1 MSPKLLPPQWLRA
14 RLVAACVLTALSVGA
29 IATADVFYLH
39 DGGRVTGQLLG
50 TSETAYQVRTTVGI
64 VSLPIDAVHRREA
77 APSPFEEYDRRAADA
92 ADSADAHFQL
102 AAWCDEQGLV
112 SERRLHLRRTLE
124 LNPDYAAARAALG
137 FVRVGAVWVDGRA
150 GAARSGATGAQ
161 PLAEDPAVAEAK
173 LIRAV
178 QGEWTRRI
186 RAIRTGLLESSSERH
201 VEGGRRQIGEIRDPL
216 AIVPLARVL
225 ASGNRVC
232 RELLVDRLSAFPQD
246 EATMNLAVLAL
257 TDRDA
262 DIRSRALAELR
273 RRDDP
278 RVSAQYRKALRSDND
293 ELIRR
298 AAVGLG
304 ALGAAEAV
312 PELIEMLTVQRNKMV
327 EVPVR
332 TYFGGWLNDFD
343 EPTTVSLS
351 GALRVNHNP
360 EIGVVDYTG
369 GVAVDNVFRLQRVT
383 VYRTEVLEA
392 LKQLTGQNFG
402 FDAAEWRTWYEER
415 RS

>member
-1 MSPKLLPPQWLRA
+1 MRPNFLNQQWLRA
-14 RLVAACVLTALSVGA
+14 RNLAIGLLTALAACAS
-29 IATADVFYLH
+29 ATADVFHLR

-64 VSLPIDAVHRREA
+64 VSLPIDAVERRES

-92 ADSADAHFQL
+92 AENADAHFQL
-102 AAWCDEQGLV
+102 AAWCDEHGLV
-112 SERRLHLRRTLE
+112 SERRRHLRRTLE
-124 LNPDYAAARAALG
+124 LNPDHAAARAALG
-137 FVRVGAVWVDGRA
+137 FVRVGSVWVDGRG
-150 GAARSGATGAQ
+150 GAARSGATAVQ
-161 PLAEDPAVAEAK
+161 PSPEDSAEAEAK
-173 LIRAV
+173 LVRAV
-178 QGEWTRRI
+178 QGEWMRRI
-186 RAIRTGLLESSSERH
+186 RAIRTGLLDSLNERH
-201 VEGGRRQIGEIRDPL
+201 VEDGRRQIGEIRDPL

-225 ASGNRVC
+225 AGGDRVC
-232 RELLVDRLSAFPQD
+232 RELLVDRLAAFPQD

-257 TDRDA
+257 TDREA

-312 PELIEMLTVQRNKMV
+312 PELIETLTVQRNKMV

-332 TYFGGWLNDFD
+332 TYFGGWLSDFN

-402 FDAAEWRTWYEER
+402 FEAAEWRTWYEER